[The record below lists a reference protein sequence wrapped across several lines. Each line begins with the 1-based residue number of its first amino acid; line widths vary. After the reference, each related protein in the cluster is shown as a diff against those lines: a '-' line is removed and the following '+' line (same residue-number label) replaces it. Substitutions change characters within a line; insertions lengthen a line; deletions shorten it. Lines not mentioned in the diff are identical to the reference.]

1 MSRRARLFLFLAAA
15 TVVAV
20 LYIAATVKM
29 PHFGASVHPYRD
41 LSVTAAVEHS
51 TANVV
56 SSVNFD
62 QRGLDTLI
70 EESILLA
77 SVLGVAALLR
87 PARGEEERHIP
98 EVGRILDSTR
108 LLGYVLLPVTAVVGI
123 DLIVHG
129 HLTPG
134 GGFQGGVVL
143 GTGVH
148 LLYVAGSFRAVEG
161 IRPLVTYRVLEAIG
175 AAGYACLG
183 LAGSLAAGAFLTNL
197 IPHGQFGHLFS
208 AGTVPILNGLVGVEV
223 LGGTVVLLASF
234 LDQEILIRSAGDT
247 DESDTDPVPPSRTDS
262 DTRAETTP
270 NRTST
275 RPVKGPAATP

>member
-1 MSRRARLFLFLAAA
+1 MTRRARLVLFLAAGA
-15 TVVAV
+15 IIAV
-20 LYIAATVKM
+20 LYVAATVKM

-41 LSVTAAVEHS
+41 LSVAAAVAHS

-56 SSVNFD
+56 SAVNFD

-87 PARGEEERHIP
+87 PTPGEEERHVP

-161 IRPLVTYRVLEAIG
+161 IRPLGIYRALEAFG

-183 LAGSLAAGAFLTNL
+183 LAGSLASGAFLTNL
-197 IPHGQFGHLFS
+197 IAHGQFGNLFS

-223 LGGTVVLLASF
+223 LAGTVVLLASF
-234 LDQEILIRSAGDT
+234 LDQEILLRATPDT
-247 DESDTDPVPPSRTDS
+247 DQPASGSDTSSGPGATT
-262 DTRAETTP
+262 TR
-270 NRTST
+270 
-275 RPVKGPAATP
+275 RPRGSGDIDHPGRPEAR

>member
-1 MSRRARLFLFLAAA
+1 MSRRVRLVLFLAAGA
-15 TVVAV
+15 IVAV
-20 LYIAATVKM
+20 LYVAATVKM
-29 PHFGASVHPYRD
+29 PHFGARSHPYRD
-41 LSVTAAVEHS
+41 LAVAAAVAHS

-56 SSVNFD
+56 SAVNFD

-87 PARGEEERHIP
+87 PTPGEEERRIP

-108 LLGYVLLPVTAVVGI
+108 LLGYVLLPITAIVGI

-143 GTGVH
+143 GTGIH

-161 IRPLVTYRVLEAIG
+161 IRPLAFYRALEAAG
-175 AAGYACLG
+175 AAGYVCIG
-183 LAGSLAAGAFLTNL
+183 VAGSLASGAFLTNL
-197 IPHGQFGHLFS
+197 VAHGRFGHLFS

-223 LGGTVVLLASF
+223 AAATVVLIAAF
-234 LDQEILIRSAGDT
+234 LDQEILLRATPDR
-247 DESDTDPVPPSRTDS
+247 DESSLDADARLSTDTATAGRKSVSDRADRRSPPEGR
-262 DTRAETTP
+262 
-270 NRTST
+270 
-275 RPVKGPAATP
+275 